1 MYLKASGCNWD
12 LASSIS
18 AWTQS
23 DWLIYDWL
31 IDWLIE
37 QCLERYTE
45 SSKWKLGPGPSL
57 HLRKSNQT
65 GSGIQETGRTRT
77 SRYIR
82 SLHSQLM
89 IPFTRLMIRFYLTH
103 DPFWSLLS
111 QLKIHSF
118 LTFFLTH
125 DTFFLSSWSHVSQL
139 WSHFFPTLT
148 PSISAH
154 DSFCLR
160 SWSLQ

>member
-1 MYLKASGCNWD
+1 MHLFCSALLLLMYLKASGCNWD
-12 LASSIS
+12 LAPSIS

-103 DPFWSLLS
+103 NLFWSLLS
-111 QLKIHSF
+111 QLKGSVREK
-118 LTFFLTH
+118 
-125 DTFFLSSWSHVSQL
+125 WKGV
-139 WSHFFPTLT
+139 
-148 PSISAH
+148 
-154 DSFCLR
+154 
-160 SWSLQ
+160 